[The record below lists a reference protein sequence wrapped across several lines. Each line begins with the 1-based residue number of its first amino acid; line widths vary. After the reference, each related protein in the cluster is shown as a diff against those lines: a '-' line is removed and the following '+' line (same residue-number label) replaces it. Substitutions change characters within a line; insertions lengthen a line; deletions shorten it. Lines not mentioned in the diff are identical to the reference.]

1 MKMIEGS
8 FLETTKYIK
17 RRIKTI
23 CYYFTLAYV
32 DEDSV
37 RFTEIDRFKEQSC
50 AECAPFKNDYVGYAI
65 IDLTEWADKPVNSK
79 LKAFLYYLI
88 DRELSNSKNKVI
100 FFSEKETGTVLKKM
114 IEELYGTIDIINLGT
129 KIGRTSQQIGFIL
142 NNQKEKEVAEDVRS

>member
-32 DEDSV
+32 DDDSV

-100 FFSEKETGTVLKKM
+100 FFSEKETGTVLNVM
-114 IEELYGTIDIINLGT
+114 WHVRQAEYD
-129 KIGRTSQQIGFIL
+129 RTSEHNSWHTGTVIYTYGL
-142 NNQKEKEVAEDVRS
+142 AV

>member
-17 RRIKTI
+17 RRIKST

-50 AECAPFKNDYVGYAI
+50 AECVPFKNDYVGYAI
-65 IDLTEWADKPVNSK
+65 IDLTEWADKPENSK
-79 LKAFLYYLI
+79 LKAFLYFLL
-88 DRELSNSKNKVI
+88 DRELYDPKNKVV
-100 FFSEKETGTVLKKM
+100 FFSEKETGTNLKKM
-114 IEELYGTIDIINLGT
+114 IEELYGTIDIIHLGT
-129 KIGRTSQQIGFIL
+129 KKERTAQRIGFIL
-142 NNQKEKEVAEDVRS
+142 NDQKEEGAEDVRS